1 MSEPSIEPGLLST
14 FKLYIFVRLGVILA
28 TAGIYLSWYGFFQ
41 PLLAPYLALFSA
53 DVIFLLIFISWSWLR
68 RRLGGAYLPIALM
81 VASAGPIL
89 EGRYLF
95 AQYAGV
101 QFARQWMVFP
111 FLSVP
116 LILTAWQ
123 YRFRQV
129 IIFCLGT
136 ALLDIVILM
145 ALPTRSE
152 AGALSEAE
160 AILARTVFFALVG
173 YIVSNLV
180 MAQRRQRQQLAEANR
195 QVVRYASTLEQLAV
209 TQERNRLARELHDT
223 LAHTLS
229 GLAVQLEAI
238 ATVWTDTP
246 PRAAAMLR
254 RALESTRTGLD
265 ETRRALRDLRTAPL
279 ESLGL
284 TLAVRQLTEEAAA
297 RGGLLARL
305 DLAEAMNALPPEV
318 EQCFYRVAQEA
329 LENVVRHANARWVM
343 VSLRQTDDG
352 LLLEVADD
360 GHGFQEDAVASD
372 YQFGLRGMRE
382 RARLIGA
389 QLEVVSRPDQ
399 GAAIRLFKGSA
410 P

>member
-1 MSEPSIEPGLLST
+1 MSEPAIEPGLLST
-14 FKLYIFVRLGVILA
+14 FRLYIFVRLGVILA
-28 TAGIYLSWYGFFQ
+28 TAGIYLSWYGFLQ
-41 PLLAPYLALFSA
+41 PLLAPYLALFLG
-53 DVIFLLIFISWSWLR
+53 DVAFMLVFISWPWLR
-68 RRLGGAYLPIALM
+68 RRLGRAYLPLALL
-81 VASAGPIL
+81 VASAGPIV

-95 AQYAGV
+95 AQYPHI
-101 QFARQWMVFP
+101 QLARQWMVFP

-136 ALLDIVILM
+136 ALLDIAILM
-145 ALPTRSE
+145 ALPRGGE
-152 AGALSEAE
+152 AGVLSEAE

-173 YIVSNLV
+173 YIVSNL
-180 MAQRRQRQQLAEANR
+180 MLAQRRQRQELAEANR

-238 ATVWTDTP
+238 LTVWRDMP
-246 PRAAAMLR
+246 PRAEAMLR
-254 RALESTRTGLD
+254 HALESARIGLE

-284 TLAVRQLTEEAAA
+284 ALAVRQLAEEAAA
-297 RGGLLARL
+297 RGGLLARIEVPENL
-305 DLAEAMNALPPEV
+305 NPLSPEV

-329 LENVVRHANARWVM
+329 LENVVRHANARWVT
-343 VSLRQTDDG
+343 VSLHQSDDG

-360 GHGFQEDAVASD
+360 GHGFQEDAAASD

-389 QLEVVSRPDQ
+389 QLEVVSRPDE
-399 GAAIRLFKGSA
+399 GATIRLFKGETT
-410 P
+410 